1 LPSYSLKEGA
11 TYLVSPPLRHVPS
24 RVTVLRDFLLEALAR
39 KLAGTPCAV
48 EPERPPLKL
57 KAGARR

>member
-1 LPSYSLKEGA
+1 
-11 TYLVSPPLRHVPS
+11 
-24 RVTVLRDFLLEALAR
+24 VTVLRDFLLEAMAR

-48 EPERPPLKL
+48 EPDRPPLKAPMKPPMKL